1 MAKRRGR
8 HRKQGGR
15 TTPPGTRP
23 GARPEGAPRT
33 PPAGA
38 EPELVRTVR
47 RAVEAGVVP
56 TLEMASTFVEAGT
69 PRPLDSFP
77 AAAGSSNASRTER
90 TERTDLAELL
100 AAFLEAP
107 FPVMRVLATA
117 MLPMLDDDLLAR
129 RIGRQLEATRI
140 PAAPVWLDDLADP
153 EPAGTAMVI
162 DPLGDGDNVLVS
174 VSWRGRRHATA
185 IVYID
190 HNVGTQVKD
199 AFVVPGPLDATL
211 ELYRQLSDRDG
222 VIEMVEPAAAR
233 ARIAEAITVGEQS
246 IPPFETETW
255 PGVRPLVEWWISL
268 LPAGGT
274 GYEHREWSPPE
285 LDAVIDAF
293 ADSPFAAELS
303 IPPETVRSLADP
315 LVWFAAGS
323 MPGDP
328 LRWSPVSVEIAL
340 ADVLPRKARLALD
353 ELRQLPDVLAAMV
366 RYAHRERHVDAR
378 DTAET
383 LGSIE
388 QHTPEFLTAIE
399 EGPADPVRNAIR
411 NARIVAGLDPDGDD
425 WPDVDMADDT
435 ADDDLD
441 DLDDVFPRRA
451 DGSIDYEALLDI
463 AEHQLID
470 EIGGAEAVGELDDE
484 PLADEP
490 FDRGAVPG
498 DLRDLVDDVVRRI
511 DDVCAA
517 DLDGEMGTICRRYVA
532 ELVAHEPV
540 VFRRSPRADLIAA
553 GVVWAA
559 VKLQLHELG
568 RPLTDDVPTQKQL
581 AETMG
586 VAAGSMSGRAQT
598 VGRALERA
606 TSVTTA
612 GPWHS
617 VRRSRWLEQLA
628 QLARLRAEITDDDL

>member
-1 MAKRRGR
+1 MAKKRGR

-23 GARPEGAPRT
+23 PGAPRT
-33 PPAGA
+33 PPVGA

-69 PRPLDSFP
+69 ARPLDSFP
-77 AAAGSSNASRTER
+77 AAPGSPGSSDSSR
-90 TERTDLAELL
+90 TERTDLGELL

-117 MLPMLDDDLLAR
+117 MLPMLGDDLLAR
-129 RIGRQLEATRI
+129 RIGRELEAARI

-199 AFVVPGPLDATL
+199 AFVVPEPLEATL
-211 ELYRQLSDRDG
+211 DLYRQLSDREG
-222 VIEMVEPAAAR
+222 AIAMVDPAGAR
-233 ARIAEAITVGEQS
+233 ARIANAIAIGERS

-268 LPAGGT
+268 LPEGGT
-274 GYEHREWSPPE
+274 GYEYREWSERE

-293 ADSPFAAELS
+293 LDSSFAAELT
-303 IPPETVRSLADP
+303 IPPDTVRSIADS

-340 ADVLPRKARLALD
+340 VDVLPRKARLPID
-353 ELRQLPDVLAAMV
+353 ELRLLPEVLAAMV
-366 RYAHRERHVDAR
+366 RYAHRERGVDES
-378 DTAET
+378 DTADT

-388 QHTPEFLTAIE
+388 QYAPEFLAAIE
-399 EGPADPVRNAIR
+399 EGPTDPVSNAIR

-425 WPDVDMADDT
+425 WPDL
-435 ADDDLD
+435 DDDYDDELD
-441 DLDDVFPRRA
+441 DIFPRRA
-451 DGSIDYEALLDI
+451 DGSIDFDVMLDL
-463 AEHQLID
+463 AEQQLTD
-470 EIGGAEAVGELDDE
+470 EIGGHEAVAELDDE
-484 PLADEP
+484 PLPDEP
-490 FDRGAVPG
+490 FDRSTVPD
-498 DLRDLVDDVVRRI
+498 DLRDVVDDVVRRL

-553 GVVWAA
+553 GVVWSA

-581 AETMG
+581 AATMG
-586 VAAGSMSGRAQT
+586 VAAGSMSSRAQSI
-598 VGRALERA
+598 GGALERA
-606 TSVTTA
+606 TSVTTD

-628 QLARLRAEITDDDL
+628 QLAMLRAEFTDGPGDDI